1 MCEQLKSISNT
12 KKGNNEECTKLEKYH
27 NFFHLFVY
35 YGKFGKMVDEILD
48 ENFLL
53 WKIW

>member
-1 MCEQLKSISNT
+1 MCEQLKSIINT
-12 KKGNNEECTKLEKYH
+12 KKNGGNEERVKLEKYH

-48 ENFLL
+48 EIFLL
-53 WKIW
+53 